1 MTARLTFMVL
11 RWTLSQLQTL
21 FRKYNL
27 SSCSFFI
34 SSTFISPYPYPSL
47 PHQPSAWPSS
57 LHPQFFSVPLFLPL
71 GSSLFTILCLLYP
84 LSFLCTRPNDLN
96 LASAPL
102 SPNHS
107 TWGILVMY
115 SLVIRSIRVMLSKI
129 LAPSDPLPGPL
140 SDILLVP
147 LFSNHT

>member
-1 MTARLTFMVL
+1 MNTVPASNPFSENIIYLHAV
-11 RWTLSQLQTL
+11 
-21 FRKYNL
+21 
-27 SSCSFFI
+27 SSSLL
-34 SSTFISPYPYPSL
+34 PLSL
-47 PHQPSAWPSS
+47 PIRILLCHTNPLHGHLHYIHNSS
-57 LHPQFFSVPLFLPL
+57 LLVPLFLPL

-147 LFSNHT
+147 LFSNHTIAGLITNL